1 MMIRVVL
8 IAACLFGLV
17 TSASAD
23 DYASQ
28 ISRYRRTHGLSTVK
42 ADAHLVAIALR
53 QAKAMSAAGKVS
65 HFVAGS
71 FVSRIGKLRD
81 GKAEEN
87 LAAGCLTFR
96 ETLKQWEDSPG
107 HRENLLMPGA
117 RKVGVASVRNPG
129 SPYRM
134 FWAMVIT
141 D

>member
-1 MMIRVVL
+1 MVTRILL
-8 IAACLFGLV
+8 IAGFLLGAIAPA
-17 TSASAD
+17 ASA

-28 ISRYRRTHGLSTVK
+28 ITAYRRAHGLSAVRM
-42 ADAHLVAIALR
+42 DSHLNAIALR
-53 QAKAMSAAGKVS
+53 QAQAMSAAGKIS
-65 HFVAGS
+65 HFIAGS

-81 GKAEEN
+81 GKAAEN
-87 LAAGCLTFR
+87 LAAGEVTFR
-96 ETLKQWEDSPG
+96 ETLKQWENSPG

-117 RKVGVASVRNPG
+117 RKIGIASVSNPR

>member
-1 MMIRVVL
+1 MMKILL
-8 IAACLFGLV
+8 IAGFLFSV
-17 TSASAD
+17 IASASAA

-28 ISRYRRTHGLSTVK
+28 ISAYRRAHGLSTVRM
-42 ADAHLVAIALR
+42 DSHLNAIALH
-53 QAKAMSAAGKVS
+53 QAKAMSAAGKLS
-65 HFVAGS
+65 HFIAGS

-81 GKAEEN
+81 GKAAEN
-87 LAAGCLTFR
+87 LAAGEVTFR
-96 ETLKQWEDSPG
+96 KTLKQWENSPG

-117 RKVGVASVRNPG
+117 RKVGIASVSNPR

>member
-1 MMIRVVL
+1 MIRLAL
-8 IAACLFGLV
+8 IATCLLGLV
-17 TSASAD
+17 AFASAD

-28 ISRYRRTHGLSTVK
+28 ISRYRRAHGQSTVK
-42 ADAHLVAIALR
+42 ADAHLAAIALH
-53 QAKAMSAAGKVS
+53 QAKAMSATGKIS

-81 GKAEEN
+81 GKAAEN
-87 LAAGCLTFR
+87 LAAGSLTFR

-117 RKVGVASVRNPG
+117 RKVGVASVKNPG
-129 SPYRM
+129 SPYQM

>member
-1 MMIRVVL
+1 MIRLAL
-8 IAACLFGLV
+8 IATCLLGLV
-17 TSASAD
+17 ASASAD

-28 ISRYRRTHGLSTVK
+28 ISRYRRAHGKSTVK
-42 ADAHLVAIALR
+42 ADAHLAAIALH
-53 QAKAMSAAGKVS
+53 QAKAMSATGKIS

-81 GKAEEN
+81 GKAAEN
-87 LAAGCLTFR
+87 LAAGSLTFR

-117 RKVGVASVRNPG
+117 RKVGVASVKNPG
-129 SPYRM
+129 SPYQM